1 MMMDDQLRDAL
12 LEIAEDQGYSIE
24 SKEEFLIGFSLDD
37 TKLVLEF
44 ENPDSFP
51 YEIPSFSLHGEV
63 PEKLKGRPH
72 VGADGWLCSFDDEK
86 VRANPMNPYMLFV
99 EALQKARSTLE
110 ASFYETNNEDFFDEF
125 KFYWVYGQELQEES
139 SAALVCFA
147 EIGPECAELVAA
159 KNPETNLVY
168 YVDNTKEHLRA
179 CLPGLPAED
188 DDEAYF
194 KCLFLPLNEEF
205 TYPFPSSRSEWRDAF
220 HKKSNYGD
228 VYDRFLRKN
237 GGEASFVMF
246 SQPAKNGR
254 VLAGIVYNFNSLN
267 PRAAIKDDILRLYR
281 NLDGLSGN
289 EYRKKVLAFSKEMTA
304 GKVVRVG
311 VTEVDS
317 KRLVNRGGLGKYS
330 RLEKAAV
337 IGCGS
342 LGGYL
347 ADALARSGVPELSLV
362 DHDRVE
368 TDNFARHL
376 CGLGSLYKKKV
387 IAVESR
393 IRDNIPGLVVHTH
406 HEDIH
411 ELLTEQPCFLE
422 EEKPEVVFLATGTF
436 STELHVINVLKERN
450 IDSSVVSIWVEP
462 YGVAGHAIV
471 INDLHNLASLPF
483 TSSLTYADSIVLN
496 ADELTKREAGC
507 VSTYMPYSGSD
518 ALIFVNTFLKVY
530 AEKMHDEGN
539 YCFDWYGGIS
549 AASEYPVKLADEAL
563 SKRDYSHEIRKL

>member
-1 MMMDDQLRDAL
+1 MMDDQLRDAL
-12 LEIAEDQGYSIE
+12 LEIAEEQGYTIE
-24 SKEEFLIGFSLDD
+24 SRDEFLIGFYLDD
-37 TKLVLEF
+37 TKIVLEF
-44 ENPDSFP
+44 ENPESFP
-51 YEIPSFSLHGEV
+51 YEVPSFGFHGEI

-72 VGADGWLCSFDDEK
+72 IGATGWLCSFDGAK

-99 EALQKARSTLE
+99 EALGKARSTLE
-110 ASFYETNNEDFFDEF
+110 SSYYGTNDEDFFDEF
-125 KFYWVYGQELQEES
+125 KFYWMHEQELQEEF

-147 EIGPECAELVAA
+147 EVGSECVELVAG
-159 KNPETNLVY
+159 KSPNTNTVY
-168 YVDNTKEHLRA
+168 FVDNTKEHLRK
-179 CLPGLPAED
+179 CLPGLPDD
-188 DDEAYF
+188 DDEFF
-194 KCLFLPLNEEF
+194 KCLFIPLNEEF
-205 TYPFPSSRSEWRDAF
+205 TYPFPSTRSEWRAAF
-220 HKKSNYGD
+220 HEKSAYGEK
-228 VYDRFLRKN
+228 YDRFLRKN

-246 SQPAKNGR
+246 SQSAKNGR

-267 PRAAIKDDILRLYR
+267 PQAAIKKDILRLYN

-289 EYRKKVLAFSKEMTA
+289 EYRKKVLSFSKEMTA

-317 KRLVNRGGLGKYS
+317 NRLVNRGGLGKYS
-330 RLEKAAV
+330 RLERAAV

-362 DHDRVE
+362 DYDRIE

-376 CGLGSLYKKKV
+376 CGLRSLYKQKV
-387 IAVESR
+387 IAVASR
-393 IRDNIPGLVVHTH
+393 IRDNIPSLVVHTH
-406 HEDIH
+406 YEDIH
-411 ELLTEQPCFLE
+411 KLLSEQPCFLE
-422 EEKPEVVFLATGTF
+422 EEKPEAVFLATGTF

-450 IDSSVVSIWVEP
+450 VDSSVVSIWVEP

-471 INDLHNLASLPF
+471 INNLHNLASLPF
-483 TSSLTYADSIVLN
+483 TSTLTDTDSIVLN
-496 ADELTKREAGC
+496 ADELTRREAGC

-549 AASEYPVKLADEAL
+549 AASEYPVKLAEGAF
-563 SKRDYSHEIRKL
+563 SKRDYSYEIRKL